1 MHGREGEERKR
12 RPHMWP
18 VPAPGTALSASSA
31 AHPPPPPTLAQPD
44 NASSES
50 DSPLS
55 SRDSFLKD
63 GRKIRVGDCALFQ
76 AGNAPPFIGIIR
88 WFTKGKEDYL
98 KLCVNWLYRPADVKL
113 AKDVLLEAA
122 PNEIFYSFHKD
133 VIPAASLLH
142 PCKVAF
148 LRKGVELPAGI
159 SSFVCRRVYD
169 ITNKCLWWLTDQDYI
184 NERQDEVNQLLDKTR
199 LEMHATIQ
207 SGERSPKSHNSPTS
221 TQQLKSVSDSV
232 HNTGF
237 SLPSQTKGKRK
248 DRSDQGTEHIKRE
261 RSFPKPDDGDS
272 ASFKCENMI
281 KAEIVKITEKGGLVT
296 TEGVEKLLNLMQ
308 LDRTEKKIDVA
319 GRVLVADVIAATDRY
334 DCLGRFV
341 QLRGVPILDDWL
353 QEVRK
358 PKAGDGSSPKESDK
372 AVEELLLALLRALA
386 KLPVNLNALQT
397 CNIGKSV
404 NNLRNHK
411 NSEIQKKARSLID
424 IWKKRVDAEITK
436 TDDAKSVAPS
446 QPVWQVKPGS
456 SDISNAGNRRAGST
470 EVGVKSPATQTASCK
485 IMPGKPGTSDAVV
498 KSSSV
503 TQGSLKKGS
512 TLTTSTA
519 VVLKDPLFK
528 AAANI
533 GSAEMPPT
541 AGKEE
546 KSSSLSQA
554 QNNSQ
559 TCSTDRAKVGTSLKE
574 DTRNSS
580 AGSIN
585 AAKAVGSSRHRRS
598 SNGAS
603 GTSSSGV
610 QKETNLG
617 KSGSLNKTTT
627 LEKSS
632 LSGLTCDK
640 PIDTPAVDSGN
651 NQRLILRLPNPA
663 QSPAQSASGGSFED
677 PSISGSR
684 ASSPG
689 VSDKHEYNDRRT
701 KVKGD
706 VCPNTAT
713 DANTESW
720 QSNDVKELAVGAG
733 GFISPAVDEEHVGTT
748 EDTGK
753 AAEAPIAACSSSG
766 NDRGVFLTEPRTRGS
781 FSSINALIESCVK
794 YSEANT
800 PLVVDD
806 DIGMNLL
813 ASVAAGEMTT
823 SDLISPTSSPG
834 TSPVTEDP
842 STEAKPRL
850 PSDDAAQSHF
860 ESDEVVVA
868 DSNKQ
873 ENSVASIL
881 TKDASYQ
888 DGANFSGDNG
898 IAVPLQDN
906 KLISGHAEKSF
917 AALSPKT
924 EDYYATS
931 ELKLEGERDR
941 HFSMSKPVKREK
953 QDNDRA
959 FQLEEQRLTDE
970 KVLDCHTD
978 CKLKERGLS
987 ADGSMHVECAYQTIG
1002 DGNPCNSEIACKNG
1016 CDFDLSSSG
1025 INTEKLVVEES
1036 QICTTGK
1043 ETTEVV
1049 TSSDQQQLLIT
1060 DDRSGDAVMSSHD
1073 VPCPENA
1080 DESRTCV
1087 PGNIG
1092 GSHLESNDK
1101 QVDNSLNPS
1110 NLDESARPATA
1121 SDTAGVEDLK
1131 VTEAHETSPVGST
1144 SQEPPSSCTNQDT
1157 GYQSE
1162 AAGSRLSMGLAS
1174 QETPLCCMNQDTE
1187 NQSKPAGC
1195 RLSGIVGDGREDLAS
1210 SLEASLLA
1218 VIADSDVASK
1228 LDFDLNEGIP
1238 GDDGNN
1244 GETAVSVATF
1254 CSTAIDLPCL
1264 SPFANPMSNVSP
1276 APITVAAPAK
1286 GAFVPPENLL
1296 KSKDEPGWKGS
1307 AATSA
1312 FRPAEPRKV
1321 LEMPP
1326 SSPDMPPSDSAGKEC
1341 RAPLNFDLNEPDE
1354 GVLEDMTMQ
1363 SFSKTTGFELGTES
1377 NLDVP
1382 PQISG
1387 GLDLDLNRTDEG
1399 TENGQFLASSSHR
1412 LEVPLLTVGPA
1423 LTVLPSR
1430 EANMLRDFDLNNGP
1444 IPDEVSAE
1452 SITRSQNIKN
1462 ISSMPFLFPVSSIRT
1477 NAAELGSVSS
1487 WFPPGSSYPAVAIPS
1502 LTNRE
1507 QPYPIVAAPG
1517 TQRILGP
1524 ITASGPFGGDVHRGA
1539 VLSSSPAM
1547 AFTPAAAFPYAGFT
1561 YGSNFPLASTSF
1573 SGAPTTFVD
1582 SSSGAGSSFP
1592 AIPSPLVGPAG
1603 TVLSNYRR
1611 PYTMSFPEGSTSGG
1625 SDNTRKWITPS
1636 LDLNAGPGN
1645 ADIDGSS
1652 WASRQL
1658 LVTTSQAFTEEQV
1671 RMYTVPGGGLKRKE
1685 PEGGW
1690 DADRSAYKQL
1700 SWQ

>member
-1 MHGREGEERKR
+1 
-12 RPHMWP
+12 MWP

-31 AHPPPPPTLAQPD
+31 AHPPPPTLAQPE

-55 SRDSFLKD
+55 SRDSFLK
-63 GRKIRVGDCALFQ
+63 
-76 AGNAPPFIGIIR
+76 
-88 WFTKGKEDYL
+88 
-98 KLCVNWLYRPADVKL
+98 
-113 AKDVLLEAA
+113 
-122 PNEIFYSFHKD
+122 
-133 VIPAASLLH
+133 
-142 PCKVAF
+142 
-148 LRKGVELPAGI
+148 
-159 SSFVCRRVYD
+159 
-169 ITNKCLWWLTDQDYI
+169 
-184 NERQDEVNQLLDKTR
+184 ERQEEVNQLLDKTR

-261 RSFPKPDDGDS
+261 RSFSKPDDGDS

-296 TEGVEKLLNLMQ
+296 TEGVEKLVNLMQ

-436 TDDAKSVAPS
+436 TDDAKSVVPS

-456 SDISNAGNRRAGST
+456 SDITNAGNRRAGST

-485 IMPGKPGTSDAVV
+485 IVPGKPGTSDAVV

-519 VVLKDPLFK
+519 VVLKDPLCK

-533 GSAEMPPT
+533 GSSEMPPT
-541 AGKEE
+541 AVKEE
-546 KSSSLSQA
+546 KSSSLSQS

-585 AAKAVGSSRHRRS
+585 AAKAVSSSRHRRS
-598 SNGAS
+598 SNGVS

-617 KSGSLNKTTT
+617 KSGSLNKATT

-640 PIDTPAVDSGN
+640 PIDTPAVDNGN
-651 NQRLILRLPNPA
+651 NHRLILRLPNPA
-663 QSPAQSASGGSFED
+663 QSPAQSASGGSLED
-677 PSISGSR
+677 LSISGSR

-701 KVKGD
+701 KVRGD
-706 VCPNTAT
+706 VCPNIAT

-720 QSNDVKELAVGAG
+720 PSNDVKELPVGAG

-823 SDLISPTSSPG
+823 SDLISPTGSPG
-834 TSPVTEDP
+834 TSPVTEDLP
-842 STEAKPRL
+842 TEAKPRL

-860 ESDEVVVA
+860 ESDEAVIA

-873 ENSVASIL
+873 EKSVPSIL

-898 IAVPLQDN
+898 TAVPLQDN

-917 AALSPKT
+917 AAPSFFKT

-931 ELKLEGERDR
+931 ELKLEGERDW

-953 QDNDRA
+953 QDNDGGA
-959 FQLEEQRLTDE
+959 FLLEEQRLTDE
-970 KVLDCHTD
+970 KVLDCYTD
-978 CKLKERGLS
+978 CKLKERSLS
-987 ADGSMHVECAYQTIG
+987 ADGSVPVECAHQSIG
-1002 DGNPCNSEIACKNG
+1002 DGNPCKSEIACKNG

-1043 ETTEVV
+1043 EAPEVV

-1092 GSHLESNDK
+1092 GSHLESNDN
-1101 QVDNSLNPS
+1101 QVDNNLNPS

-1121 SDTAGVEDLK
+1121 SDTAGVEVLK
-1131 VTEAHETSPVGST
+1131 KKEAHETSPVGST
-1144 SQEPPSSCTNQDT
+1144 SQEPPLSCKNQDT

-1162 AAGSRLSMGLAS
+1162 TAGSRLSMGLAG

-1195 RLSGIVGDGREDLAS
+1195 RLSEIVGDGREDLAS
-1210 SLEASLLA
+1210 SAKASLLA
-1218 VIADSDVASK
+1218 VTADPDVSSK

-1244 GETAVSVATF
+1244 GETTVTV
-1254 CSTAIDLPCL
+1254 CSAAITLPCP
-1264 SPFANPMSNVSP
+1264 SPCENPMSNVLP

-1321 LEMPP
+1321 LEMPL
-1326 SSPDMPPSDSAGKEC
+1326 SSPDMPPSESAGKQC
-1341 RAPLNFDLNEPDE
+1341 RSPLDFDLNEPDE

-1363 SFSKTTGFELGTES
+1363 SSPKATVFELGTVS

-1382 PQISG
+1382 LQISG

-1399 TENGQFLASSSHR
+1399 TENSQFLASNSHR

-1444 IPDEVSAE
+1444 VPDEVSAE
-1452 SITRSQNIKN
+1452 SVTRSQNIKN
-1462 ISSMPFLFPVSSIRT
+1462 TSSMPFLFPVSSIRT

-1592 AIPSPLVGPAG
+1592 AIPSPLVGTAG

-1625 SDNTRKWITPS
+1625 SDNTRKWITPG

-1658 LVTTSQAFTEEQV
+1658 LVTTSQAITEEQV

-1690 DADRSAYKQL
+1690 DADKSAYKQL

>member
-1 MHGREGEERKR
+1 M
-12 RPHMWP
+12 
-18 VPAPGTALSASSA
+18 
-31 AHPPPPPTLAQPD
+31 
-44 NASSES
+44 
-50 DSPLS
+50 
-55 SRDSFLKD
+55 
-63 GRKIRVGDCALFQ
+63 
-76 AGNAPPFIGIIR
+76 
-88 WFTKGKEDYL
+88 
-98 KLCVNWLYRPADVKL
+98 
-113 AKDVLLEAA
+113 
-122 PNEIFYSFHKD
+122 
-133 VIPAASLLH
+133 
-142 PCKVAF
+142 
-148 LRKGVELPAGI
+148 
-159 SSFVCRRVYD
+159 
-169 ITNKCLWWLTDQDYI
+169 
-184 NERQDEVNQLLDKTR
+184 
-199 LEMHATIQ
+199 
-207 SGERSPKSHNSPTS
+207 
-221 TQQLKSVSDSV
+221 QQF
-232 HNTGF
+232 N
-237 SLPSQTKGKRK
+237 PTKGKRK